1 MTDYLLG
8 IGGSSTMMIR
18 DLGYSVEFWF
28 QTGPDTWNND
38 QWWSYNAN
46 GGYVRQK
53 FRLLRGGNWQYFGQV
68 NVGTSQNVR
77 FTIEASGLGWGT
89 TNFDQFISR
98 STVPPPPTITQVTP
112 TSTSAFHV
120 VFVGNG
126 DGGSTVDTWQI
137 AYSVPNGPTSYV
149 YSSGTSDIGGFN
161 SGDLIY
167 FWARGHNS
175 EGWGNWSERAQGVT
189 WTVPRAPSGP
199 DLLSVTQTG
208 LQAQYYFDEN
218 PNNPTTLE
226 RQLGY
231 GTSSSAPTAWVSD
244 PSGIFTLSALS
255 PGGTYYIWGRSRN
268 SVGWGPYSDP
278 TQVALVAGARVLSGG
293 QWKRAV
299 PFVRVGG
306 VWKVAEPWAKNQ
318 GLWKRTTN

>member
-1 MTDYLLG
+1 MTDYTLG
-8 IGGSSTMMIR
+8 IGGSSTMLIR
-18 DLGYSVEFWF
+18 DLGPSVEFWF
-28 QTGPDTWNND
+28 KTGPDTWNND

-46 GGYVRQK
+46 GNYVRQK
-53 FRLLRGGNWQYFGQV
+53 FRLLRGGNWQFFGYV
-68 NVGTSQNVR
+68 NVYESQNVR

-89 TNFDQFISR
+89 TNFDQWISR
-98 STVPPPPTITQVTP
+98 SSVPPPPTIDSVTP

-120 VFVGNG
+120 VFTGNG
-126 DGGSTVDTWQI
+126 DGGSTVDEWQL

-149 YSSGTSDIGGFN
+149 SSTGTSDVGGFS

-175 EGWGNWSERAQGVT
+175 VGWGNWSARAEGVT
-189 WTVPRAPSGP
+189 WTVPGAPDGP
-199 DLLSVTQTG
+199 TLLDVGQKSMQVS
-208 LQAQYYFDEN
+208 YDFDDN

-231 GTSSSAPTAWVSD
+231 GTSPSAPTTWVSD
-244 PSGIFTLSALS
+244 PSGIFTLSGLS

-268 SVGWGPYSDP
+268 SVGWGPYSDS
-278 TQVALVAGARVLSGG
+278 TQVTLIAGARVLSGG

-299 PFVRVGG
+299 PYVRVGG
-306 VWKVAEPWAKNQ
+306 IWKVAEPWVKSQ
-318 GLWKRTTN
+318 GVWKKTAN

>member
-1 MTDYLLG
+1 MTDYTLG
-8 IGGSSTMMIR
+8 IGGSSTMLIR
-18 DLGYSVEFWF
+18 DLGPSVEFWF
-28 QTGPDTWNND
+28 KTGPDTWNND

-46 GGYVRQK
+46 GNYVRQK
-53 FRLLRGGNWQYFGQV
+53 FRLLRGGNWQFFGYV
-68 NVGTSQNVR
+68 NVYESQNVR

-89 TNFDQFISR
+89 TNFDQWISR
-98 STVPPPPTITQVTP
+98 SSVPPPPTIDSVTP

-120 VFVGNG
+120 VFTGNG
-126 DGGSTVDTWQI
+126 DGGSTVDEWQL

-149 YSSGTSDIGGFN
+149 SSTGTSDVGGFS

-175 EGWGNWSERAQGVT
+175 VGWGDWSARAEGVT
-189 WTVPRAPSGP
+189 WTVPGAPDGP
-199 DLLSVTQTG
+199 TLLDVGQKSMQVS
-208 LQAQYYFDEN
+208 YDFDDN

-231 GTSSSAPTAWVSD
+231 GTSPSAPTTWVSD
-244 PSGIFTLSALS
+244 PSGIFTLSGLS

-268 SVGWGPYSDP
+268 SVGWGPYSDS
-278 TQVALVAGARVLSGG
+278 TQVTLIAGARVLSGG

-299 PFVRVGG
+299 PYVRVGG
-306 VWKVAEPWAKNQ
+306 IWKVAEPWVKSQ
-318 GLWKRTTN
+318 GVWKKTAN

>member
-1 MTDYLLG
+1 MTDYTLG
-8 IGGSSTMMIR
+8 IGGSSTMLIR
-18 DLGYSVEFWF
+18 DLGPSVEFWF
-28 QTGPDTWNND
+28 KTGPDTWNND

-46 GGYVRQK
+46 GNYVRQK
-53 FRLLRGGNWQYFGQV
+53 FRLLRGGNWQFFGYV
-68 NVGTSQNVR
+68 NVYESQNVR

-89 TNFDQFISR
+89 TNFDQWISR
-98 STVPPPPTITQVTP
+98 SSVPPPPTINSVTP

-120 VFVGNG
+120 VFTGNG
-126 DGGSTVDTWQI
+126 DGGSTVDEWQL

-149 YSSGTSDIGGFN
+149 SSTGTSDVGGFS

-175 EGWGNWSERAQGVT
+175 VGWGDWSARAEGVT
-189 WTVPRAPSGP
+189 WTVPGAPDGP
-199 DLLSVTQTG
+199 TLLDVGQKSMQVS
-208 LQAQYYFDEN
+208 YDFDDN

-231 GTSSSAPTAWVSD
+231 GTSPSAPTTWVSD
-244 PSGIFTLSALS
+244 PSGIFTLSSLS

-268 SVGWGPYSDP
+268 SVGWGPYSDS
-278 TQVALVAGARVLSGG
+278 TQVTLIAGARVLSGG

-299 PFVRVGG
+299 PYVRVGG
-306 VWKVAEPWAKNQ
+306 IWKVAEPWVKSQ
-318 GLWKRTTN
+318 GVWKKTAN

>member
-1 MTDYLLG
+1 MTDYTLG
-8 IGGSSTMMIR
+8 IGGSSTMLIR
-18 DLGYSVEFWF
+18 DLGPSVEFWF
-28 QTGPDTWNND
+28 KTGPDTWNND

-46 GGYVRQK
+46 GNYVRQK
-53 FRLLRGGNWQYFGQV
+53 FRLLRGGNWQFFGYV
-68 NVGTSQNVR
+68 NVYESQNVR

-89 TNFDQFISR
+89 TNFDQWISR
-98 STVPPPPTITQVTP
+98 SSVPPPPTINSVTP

-120 VFVGNG
+120 VFTGNG
-126 DGGSTVDTWQI
+126 DGGSTVDEWQL

-149 YSSGTSDIGGFN
+149 SSTGTSDVGGFS

-175 EGWGNWSERAQGVT
+175 VGWGEWSARAEGVT
-189 WTVPRAPSGP
+189 WTAPRAPDGP
-199 DLLSVTQTG
+199 TLLDVGQKSMQVS
-208 LQAQYYFDEN
+208 YDFDDN

-231 GTSSSAPTAWVSD
+231 GTSPSAPTTWVSD
-244 PSGIFTLSALS
+244 PSGIFTLSGLS

-268 SVGWGPYSDP
+268 SVGWGPYSDS
-278 TQVALVAGARVLSGG
+278 TQVTLIAGARVLSGG

-299 PFVRVGG
+299 PYVRVGG
-306 VWKVAEPWAKNQ
+306 IWKVAEPWVKSQ
-318 GLWKRTTN
+318 GVWKKTAN